1 MLSLVELHRAA
12 DALAERTG
20 ARFDRVIQ
28 DGRDR
33 VALVFSGGGE
43 RAARERWVLRLCVSQ
58 PGGRLSLLGE
68 PPRAPE
74 RPPAFAQYLKAHYE
88 GARLA
93 EIETSPDDRVMRLR
107 FRRGDEERSLLLQL
121 LGPRSNLYALGKGD
135 CLDAAL
141 RPLRETRRELS
152 LGEPWKRSEG
162 RVPRTGEDRFAEID
176 DDALL
181 EAIEAAYAEREREAG
196 EDELTR
202 RLLQTLRKQRAGI
215 ERKLLKLEKEVSEA
229 AKGEQWR
236 RMGEALKG
244 VLGQVSHGASEV
256 RAADY
261 ETGEALTIPL
271 DPGKSPAE
279 NLESYFKRHKKA
291 ERTLRRAQQ
300 EQGATRARLEAHE
313 ALEAELETLR
323 ATGDRAALLAFA
335 ERPEVARSLARFFPD
350 PVQEQDKKPQKVFRV
365 GKRELPTRLVP
376 KRYVSATGH
385 EIWVGKNDA
394 GNDTLTMK
402 LARGNDLFFHLEA
415 SPGSHVILRT
425 DGSEEPPQDAL
436 LDASELA
443 VHFSKA
449 RAAGRASV
457 HIARCKDISKPRGAK
472 PGLVYVHR
480 GRTLSLRRDAA
491 RLQRIL
497 DSRIED

>member
-1 MLSLVELHRAA
+1 MLSLVELHRVAT
-12 DALAERTG
+12 ALAERAG
-20 ARFDRVIQ
+20 ARLDRAIQ
-28 DGRDR
+28 DSGDR
-33 VALVFSGGGE
+33 VALVLSGGGE
-43 RAARERWVLRLCVSQ
+43 RAARDRLVLRLCVSQ
-58 PGGRLSLLGE
+58 AGGRLSALAE

-88 GARLA
+88 GARFAGL
-93 EIETSPDDRVMRLR
+93 ETSPDDRVARLH
-107 FRRGDEERSLLLQL
+107 FRRGDEERTLLFQL
-121 LGPRSNLYALGKGD
+121 LGPRSNLYALGEGD
-135 CLDAAL
+135 RVDAAL
-141 RPLRETRRELS
+141 RPLRETRRELRV
-152 LGEPWKRSEG
+152 GEAWQRSEG
-162 RVPRTGEDRFAEID
+162 RVPRTGEDRFEGVEGV
-176 DDALL
+176 ALL
-181 EAIEAAYAEREREAG
+181 ETIEAAYADRERDAG

-215 ERKLLKLEKEVSEA
+215 ERKLRKLDQEIAGAAAGEA
-229 AKGEQWR
+229 LR

-244 VLGQVSHGASEV
+244 VLGQVSQGASEV
-256 RAADY
+256 RGEDF
-261 ETGEALTIPL
+261 ETGEELTIPL
-271 DPGKSPAE
+271 DPSKSPAE

-291 ERTLRRAQQ
+291 ERTLRRAEQ
-300 EQGATRARLEAHE
+300 EQGATRARLEEQE
-313 ALEAELETLR
+313 ALEGELEALR
-323 ATGDRAALLAFA
+323 GDGDREALLRFA
-335 ERPEVARSLARFFPD
+335 ERPEVARSLARFFPE
-350 PVQEQDKKPQKVFRV
+350 PTPEQEKKPKKVFRV

-376 KRYVSATGH
+376 KRYVSTTGH

-425 DGSEEPPQDAL
+425 DGGEEPPQEAL

-472 PGLVYVHR
+472 PGLVHVHR
-480 GRTLSLRRDAA
+480 GRTL
-491 RLQRIL
+491 
-497 DSRIED
+497 